1 MYTYYRLTIGKV
13 IVESSALLDMGNIFA
28 KITTFV
34 FLLQINCYEISPA
47 NNSDAWLMFFIYKQ
61 FQDALNFYNICADIW
76 HLSLMNK

>member
-47 NNSDAWLMFFIYKQ
+47 NNSDA
-61 FQDALNFYNICADIW
+61 
-76 HLSLMNK
+76 